1 MVKQTLTFKRTA
13 MLFALTTMCT
23 LGAQAQKILIK
34 GNVADGT
41 GEPLIGATVKVK
53 GDATSG
59 VISDM
64 DGNFQISVPSEKA
77 TIEITYIGMEPQT
90 MKVGKKRQFK
100 VVMTDDNALGEV
112 VVVGYGQQ
120 KKASV
125 VGSISQTDAKTLNR
139 HAGVTSLGQALT
151 GNLPGVVTFSSTGM
165 PGEED
170 PKIVIRTQTSINGSN
185 DPLVLVDGVERA
197 MNTVDLSSVE
207 SISVLKDA
215 SATAVYGVKGGN
227 GVILITT
234 KRGKEGKAAVHV
246 KANATMKV
254 VSKLPEKYDS
264 YDTFRLLNRVV
275 ERELNI
281 NNESGWG
288 SYKPMAI
295 IDKYRNPA
303 NAEEWDRYPNVDW
316 QKELFN
322 NTAMSYN
329 ASVDVSGGTKLVKY
343 FAAVDFAHEGD
354 LFKDFTSGRGYKSGF
369 GYNRI
374 NMRANL
380 DYSLTKTTQFSTNLF
395 GSNGVRHFPWG
406 KSKASDSSA
415 YWASVYHAAPDA
427 MRPIYSDG
435 TYGYYAPRKADCP
448 NSVMSLARSGVENR
462 TNTQITTDFILT
474 QKLDF
479 VTKGLKFTAKLSF
492 DNTMVEEKRGISDQY
507 MDPQLKWINPDDGSV
522 SYDQGQDYHESVA
535 WTTNGGE
542 VNVKSTYRR
551 LFYLAQLDWNRKFGN
566 HEVGAMGVFNRNES
580 AYGSEFKR
588 YREDWVFRATYNYAM
603 RYMLELNGCYN
614 GSEKFGPDYRFKF
627 FPSASLGWTVTE
639 EPFMKNVK
647 KYVDM
652 FKVRASWGRIGDDS
666 TGDRFLYSDQYSYGG
681 KTYLGGSG
689 WYDSPYTIYQL
700 SRIGNPN
707 VHWETS
713 EKKNLGFDFGFLGG
727 LITGSFD
734 LFKDKRTD
742 VLLTKDNRAIP
753 TYYGMDASVANMGA
767 VDAHGYELSLKVNK
781 VWNKNLRTWGNF
793 NMTHAVNKVKFAD
806 DAPLKADYLKK
817 AGYAIGQNHSYIDH
831 GFISNWDDLYA
842 VPTWG
847 SHEGEKY
854 TGDYIISDFN
864 GDGQITSDD
873 KAPYQYT
880 SIPANT
886 FSTTVGAEWK
896 GLSIT
901 LQFYGVTDVTREVNF
916 PTFERETHI
925 AFKEGSYYSPTTGGS
940 LSLPRWTTVAD
951 DGNAGTRY
959 MYDGS
964 YLRLKNAEIA
974 YTFRGAWVKRIHL
987 NSLRVYLNGD
997 NLLLW
1002 TNMPDDRENNFSGNA
1017 SVGAYPTVRRFN
1029 LGFDLTF

>member
-1 MVKQTLTFKRTA
+1 MVKQTLIFKRTA

-53 GDATSG
+53 GDAASG

-64 DGNFQISVPSEKA
+64 DGNFQISVPSEKS
-77 TIEITYIGMEPQT
+77 TIEITYIGMESQT

-170 PKIVIRTQTSINGSN
+170 PKIVIRTQTSINGENS
-185 DPLVLVDGVERA
+185 PLVLVDGVERA

-281 NNESGWG
+281 SKESGWG
-288 SYKPMAI
+288 SYKPMDV

-303 NAEEWDRYPNVDW
+303 NADEWDRYPNVDW

-343 FAAVDFAHEGD
+343 FAAFDFAHEGD
-354 LFKDFTSGRGYKSGF
+354 LFKDFTSNRGYNSGF

-380 DYSLTKTTQFSTNLF
+380 DFNLTKTTQFSTNLF

-406 KSKASDSSA
+406 QGSDANA

-435 TYGYYAPRKADCP
+435 TYGFYGPRKADCP
-448 NSVMSLARSGVENR
+448 NSVMSLSRSGNENK

-492 DNTMVEEKRGISDQY
+492 DNTMVEQSRGISDKY
-507 MDPQLKWINPDDGSV
+507 MDPATKWINPDTGEV
-522 SYDQGQDYHESVA
+522 KWEQGEDYHESTA
-535 WTTNGGE
+535 WTVSGGK
-542 VNVKSTYRR
+542 VNTGATYRR
-551 LFYLAQLDWNRKFGN
+551 LYYLAQLDWNRKFGN
-566 HEVGAMGVFNRNES
+566 HEVGAMGVFNRNQY
-580 AYGSEFKR
+580 ATGSEFKR
-588 YREDWVFRATYNYAM
+588 YREDWVLRATYNYAM

-627 FPSASLGWTVTE
+627 FPSASLGWTITE
-639 EPFMKNVK
+639 EPFMKNIK

-666 TGDRFLYSDQYSYGG
+666 TGGRFLYTDQYAYGG
-681 KTYLGGSG
+681 TTLLGGEAT
-689 WYDSPYTIYQL
+689 YDSPYTIYYL
-700 SRIGNPN
+700 SQIGNPS

-713 EKKNLGFDFGFLGG
+713 EKRNLGFDFGFLGG
-727 LITGSFD
+727 LFTGSFD
-734 LFKDKRTD
+734 LFKDKRTE

-753 TYYGMDASVANMGA
+753 SYYGMDAAVANLGS
-767 VDAHGYELSLKVNK
+767 VDAHGYELSLKFNK
-781 VWNKNLRTWGNF
+781 SWNRNLRTWANF
-793 NMTHAVNKVKFAD
+793 NMTHATNEIKFAD
-806 DAPLKADYLKK
+806 DAKLKPNYLRK

-831 GFISNWDDLYA
+831 GYISNWDDLYA
-842 VPTWG
+842 TPEQI
-847 SHEGEKY
+847 SHNSEKY

-864 GDGQITSDD
+864 GDGKINADD

-886 FSTTVGAEWK
+886 FSTTIGAEWK
-896 GLSIT
+896 GLSVT
-901 LQFYGVTDVTREVNF
+901 VQFYGVTDVTREVNY

-925 AFKEGSYYSPTTGGS
+925 AFKEGSYYTPVTPTGE

-951 DGNAGTRY
+951 DSNAGTRY
-959 MYDGS
+959 YYDGS

-974 YTFRGAWVKRIHL
+974 YTFKGAWVKKMRL
-987 NSLRVYLNGD
+987 NTLRVYLNGD

-1002 TNMPDDRENNFSGNA
+1002 TNMPDDRENNFSGNSA
-1017 SVGAYPTVRRFN
+1017 NGAYPTVRRFN

>member
-1 MVKQTLTFKRTA
+1 MIEQVFTFKRTA
-13 MLFALTTMCT
+13 ALC
-23 LGAQAQKILIK
+23 LVGAFCSLNAQAQKITVK
-34 GNVADGT
+34 GSIVDGT

-64 DGNFQISVPSEKA
+64 DGNFQIAVPSENSSLV
-77 TIEITYIGMEPQT
+77 ITYIGMESKT
-90 MKVGKKRQFK
+90 IKVGKKRQFK
-100 VVMTDDNALGEV
+100 ITLTDDNTLGEV

-125 VGSISQTDAKTLNR
+125 VGSIAQTDAKTLNR
-139 HAGVTSLGQALT
+139 HAGVSSLGQALT

-281 NNESGWG
+281 SDEKAWG

-343 FAAVDFAHEGD
+343 FAAIDFSHEGD

-369 GYNRI
+369 GYNRV

-380 DYSLTKTTQFSTNLF
+380 DFNLTKTTLFSTNLF
-395 GSNGVRHFPWG
+395 GSNGVRHFPWD
-406 KSKASDSSA
+406 KASDSSA

-435 TYGYYAPRKADCP
+435 TYGYYGPRKADCP

-479 VTKGLKFTAKLSF
+479 LTKGLKFVAKVSL

-507 MDPQLKWINPDDGSV
+507 MDPQMKWINPDDGSV
-522 SYDQGQDYHESVA
+522 SYDQSEDYHESVA
-535 WTTNGGE
+535 WTINGGK
-542 VNVKSTYRR
+542 VNTNATYRR
-551 LFYLAQLDWNRKFGN
+551 LYYLAQLDWNRKFGN
-566 HEVGAMGVFNRNES
+566 HEVGAMGVFNRNEY
-580 AYGSEFKR
+580 AFGSSFR
-588 YREDWVFRATYNYAM
+588 HYREDWVFRATYNYAM

-627 FPSASLGWTVTE
+627 FPSASLGWTITE
-639 EPFMKNVK
+639 EPFMKNIR

-666 TGDRFLYSDQYSYGG
+666 TGGSYLYSDQYSYGG
-681 KTYLGGSG
+681 KTYLGGDNT
-689 WYDSPYTIYQL
+689 YDSPYTIYRL
-700 SRIGNPN
+700 TRIGNPN
-707 VHWETS
+707 VRWETS
-713 EKKNLGFDFGFLGG
+713 EKRNLGFDFGFLGG
-727 LITGSFD
+727 LFTGSLDVFN
-734 LFKDKRTD
+734 DKRTD
-742 VLLTKDNRAIP
+742 VLLTTRSIP
-753 TYYGMDASVANMGA
+753 SYYGMSYTVANAGS
-767 VDAHGYELSLKVNK
+767 VDAKGYELSLKVNK
-781 VWNKNLRTWGNF
+781 AWNKNLRTWANF
-793 NMTHAVNKVKFAD
+793 NMTHATNEIKFAD
-806 DAPLKADYLKK
+806 DPKLQASYLNK

-842 VPTWG
+842 VPTFG
-847 SHEGEKY
+847 SHDSEKY
-854 TGDYIISDFN
+854 TGDAIISDFN
-864 GDGQITSDD
+864 ADGQITADD

-880 SIPANT
+880 SIPENT
-886 FSTTVGAEWK
+886 FSTTLGAEWK
-896 GLSIT
+896 GLSVT
-901 LQFYGVTDVTREVNF
+901 VQFYGVTNVTREVNF

-925 AFKEGSYYSPTTGGS
+925 AFKEGSYFTASNQGGE

-959 MYDGS
+959 FYDGAF
-964 YLRLKNAEIA
+964 LRLKNAEIA
-974 YTFRGAWVKRIHL
+974 YTFRGAWVKRMHL

-1002 TNMPDDRENNFSGNA
+1002 TNMPDDRENNFSGNSA
-1017 SVGAYPTVRRFN
+1017 NGAYPTVRRFN

>member
-1 MVKQTLTFKRTA
+1 MVKQTLIFKRTA

-64 DGNFQISVPSEKA
+64 DGNFQISVPSEKS
-77 TIEITYIGMEPQT
+77 TIEITYIGMESQS

-139 HAGVTSLGQALT
+139 HAGVSSLGQALT

-329 ASVDVSGGTKLVKY
+329 ASLDVSGGARLVKY

-380 DYSLTKTTQFSTNLF
+380 DFNLTKTTQFSTNLF
-395 GSNGVRHFPWG
+395 GSNGVRHFPWD
-406 KSKASDSSA
+406 KASDSSA

-448 NSVMSLARSGVENR
+448 NSVMSLSRSGVENR

-492 DNTMVEEKRGISDQY
+492 DNPFVEEKRGFSDQY
-507 MDPQLKWINPDDGSV
+507 MDPQMKWINPDDGSV

-666 TGDRFLYSDQYSYGG
+666 TGDRFLYSDQYSYSG

-781 VWNKNLRTWGNF
+781 VWNKNLRTCANF

-864 GDGQITSDD
+864 GDGQITADD

-886 FSTTVGAEWK
+886 FSTTIGAEWK

-925 AFKEGSYYSPTTGGS
+925 AFKEGSYYTPTTGGS

-974 YTFRGAWVKRIHL
+974 YTFRGAWVKRMHL